1 MKLAIAPS
9 SMAAKIP
16 ITPLDEIWVRRVG
29 DTLRCYIN
37 FAASSTQEAAR
48 APGHFAGCARAAPGS
63 RLPAAKWFKATAL
76 SSGDGHSVPMVAV
89 KRVCTVCGKGP
100 LPAIGWAR
108 ANGADHR
115 DWSFRQTHKKCW
127 KPK

>member
-1 MKLAIAPS
+1 MVLS
-9 SMAAKIP
+9 
-16 ITPLDEIWVRRVG
+16 DG
-29 DTLRCYIN
+29 
-37 FAASSTQEAAR
+37 
-48 APGHFAGCARAAPGS
+48 APGAVLGAHGGVVLGQRDRARQVCARAAPGS